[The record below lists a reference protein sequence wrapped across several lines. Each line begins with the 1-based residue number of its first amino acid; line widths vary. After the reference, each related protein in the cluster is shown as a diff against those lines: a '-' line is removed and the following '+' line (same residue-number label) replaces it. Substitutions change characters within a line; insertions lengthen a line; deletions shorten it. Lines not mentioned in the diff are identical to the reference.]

1 MTARSA
7 VDQDGRPP
15 AAAPAP
21 AVHARGR
28 GLRRRRSCVLGALAP
43 AGARAVGEGC
53 ANAAG
58 ISASAVWCL
67 VAGMAV
73 RGVDVA
79 RGDRAAVGGHE
90 QRKGK
95 EHRQLSVLWMCLQTQ
110 INTEHVEFDGP
121 SGVDRP

>member
-1 MTARSA
+1 MRLASPP
-7 VDQDGRPP
+7 VPCGR
-15 AAAPAP
+15 
-21 AVHARGR
+21 
-28 GLRRRRSCVLGALAP
+28 
-43 AGARAVGEGC
+43 
-53 ANAAG
+53 
-58 ISASAVWCL
+58 CL